1 METGQL
7 RYVLEVSNL
16 GIHYYSAV
24 SQDGK
29 IELQVAI
36 HKSGLIS
43 KIAFTS
49 VNSNNNRKD
58 ISKEEFHKAL
68 NQVCS
73 SIDQFLE
80 TEISTSAS
88 HK

>member
-7 RYVLEVSNL
+7 RYVLEVSDL

-29 IELQVAI
+29 VELQVAL

-49 VNSNNNRKD
+49 VNNNNNRKE
-58 ISKEEFHKAL
+58 ISREEFRKAL

-80 TEISTSAS
+80 TEINVSTS

>member
-1 METGQL
+1 METRQL
-7 RYVLEVSNL
+7 RFVLEVSDL

-24 SQDGK
+24 SQQGK
-29 IELQVAI
+29 VELQVAL

-49 VNSNNNRKD
+49 VNNNTNRKE
-58 ISKEEFHKAL
+58 ISREEFQEAL
-68 NQVCS
+68 NRVCS

-80 TEISTSAS
+80 TEDSNQIAGT
-88 HK
+88 